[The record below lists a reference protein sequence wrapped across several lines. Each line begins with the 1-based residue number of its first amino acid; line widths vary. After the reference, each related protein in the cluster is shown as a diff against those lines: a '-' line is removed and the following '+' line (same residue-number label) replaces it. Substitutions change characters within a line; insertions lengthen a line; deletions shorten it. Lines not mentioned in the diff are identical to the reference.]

1 MIIIIEDGIKTEGK
15 NTTTNIAVG
24 VERKKSDTKN
34 EDRIDRQTDRERDN
48 SSHTFRY
55 QYLRKNTL
63 LVLHFGIHGGH
74 RVFYLLENGII
85 MNS

>member
-34 EDRIDRQTDRERDN
+34 EDRIDRQTDRQTERETTPLILSDIN
-48 SSHTFRY
+48 
-55 QYLRKNTL
+55 
-63 LVLHFGIHGGH
+63 I
-74 RVFYLLENGII
+74 
-85 MNS
+85 